1 MAERTR
7 NALTPGRVTACYG
20 RRYRVEFADGHV
32 TECVT
37 RGKRSEI
44 ACGDRVMADAA
55 QGVIETVEPRSSL
68 LYRSDA
74 FRQKLIAANVTQL
87 LVVTA
92 ATPSIDENL
101 LNRCII
107 AAEAAG
113 IRTAIVQNK
122 IDLPEATAA
131 SAMLAL
137 YQSLGYTIVPM
148 CAKRDVSPLRAAL
161 RNNVSVLVG
170 QSGTGKSTTINSLL
184 PDAAVRVGALSEALE
199 TGRHTTTRAEL
210 YHLDTESDIIDS
222 PGLQEFGLH
231 HIPSEEIASCF
242 VEFRPWLGQCRFRD
256 CRHLNEPDCAIEN
269 ACREGAIAQRRIAI
283 YRTVLGERLTAD
295 RNRYR

>member
-1 MAERTR
+1 
-7 NALTPGRVTACYG
+7 
-20 RRYRVEFADGHV
+20 VEFADGYV
-32 TECVT
+32 AECVT

-122 IDLPEATAA
+122 IDLPEATTA

-137 YQSLGYTIVPM
+137 YQSLGYAIVPM

-184 PDAAVRVGALSEALE
+184 PDAAVRVGALSAALE

-210 YHLDTESDIIDS
+210 YHLDAESDIIDS

-256 CRHLNEPDCAIEN
+256 CRHLNEPDCAIEK
-269 ACREGAIAQRRIAI
+269 ACSEGAIAPRRIAI

-295 RNRYR
+295 RNKYR

>member
-1 MAERTR
+1 M
-7 NALTPGRVTACYG
+7 
-20 RRYRVEFADGHV
+20 EFADGYV
-32 TECVT
+32 AECVT

-122 IDLPEATAA
+122 IDLPEATTA

-137 YQSLGYTIVPM
+137 YQSLGYAIVPM

-184 PDAAVRVGALSEALE
+184 PDAAVRVGALSAALE

-210 YHLDTESDIIDS
+210 YHLDAESDIIDS

-256 CRHLNEPDCAIEN
+256 CRHLNEPDCAIEK
-269 ACREGAIAQRRIAI
+269 ACSEGAIAPRRIAI

-295 RNRYR
+295 RNKYR

>member
-1 MAERTR
+1 M
-7 NALTPGRVTACYG
+7 
-20 RRYRVEFADGHV
+20 EFADGYV
-32 TECVT
+32 AECVT

-92 ATPSIDENL
+92 ATPSIDESL
-101 LNRCII
+101 LNRCIV

-122 IDLPEATAA
+122 IDLPEAAAA
-131 SAMLAL
+131 SAMLTL
-137 YQSLGYTIVPM
+137 YQSLGYAILPM

-161 RNNVSVLVG
+161 HNNVSVLVG

-184 PDAAVRVGALSEALE
+184 PDAAVRVGALSAALE

-210 YHLDTESDIIDS
+210 YHLDAESDIIDS

-231 HIPSEEIASCF
+231 HIPSEEIAACF

-256 CRHLNEPDCAIEN
+256 CRHLNEPDCAIEK
-269 ACREGAIAQRRIAI
+269 ACSEGAIAPRRIAI